1 MSMDAHSGA
10 RVGTRAGAGTSTST
24 TSTALT
30 TDVHSDAHA
39 PVTNIMSLPA
49 TLLAKIIE
57 MLPLISPGAV
67 WNKYAFPPA
76 SVSLH
81 ATTLLWPS
89 IAHVCCVHTT
99 ADKYAV
105 PHRLFHCS
113 DVLVNLD
120 CTRFAVCTP
129 LMYAFSRAIAAI

>member
-10 RVGTRAGAGTSTST
+10 RVGTRAGAG
-24 TSTALT
+24 ALT

-67 WNKYAFPPA
+67 WNKYA
-76 SVSLH
+76 
-81 ATTLLWPS
+81 
-89 IAHVCCVHTT
+89 
-99 ADKYAV
+99 
-105 PHRLFHCS
+105 
-113 DVLVNLD
+113 
-120 CTRFAVCTP
+120 
-129 LMYAFSRAIAAI
+129 